1 LKKRDLFLF
10 FFLPLLGI
18 IIIFFFLSSINRA
31 YIKNKVENLVKEQL
45 QATAEILKVNI
56 SHFLSEKYSFEEIF
70 QFYSGEENIYYMALV
85 DDQKKV
91 LGWHS
96 RFEGY
101 LPLSQ
106 KDIKERESWTID
118 SPVGRIFNIF
128 TSFRASDSKTYH
140 IYLGYSLESL
150 EEMIIHS
157 RRYFF
162 ILFGIIAA
170 TGIIFFLGIFQLQ
183 NHFRQKEKEAAA
195 ERIEKER
202 YREISAFTSG
212 IAHEIKNPLN
222 SLALLF
228 ELLEKRMP
236 AELQQDVSIG
246 SGEVKKI
253 SRIID
258 QFSATLKPLELKKE
272 HLILK
277 DLIADIQATI
287 PNKDTEIRYEEE
299 GEISFWADKDLLS
312 QALLNLIQNSLDA
325 MENGEIKVLGKKHRK
340 RIFISVKD
348 KGRGMSSAELEHIFD
363 PFYSRK
369 KGGMGIGLYLT
380 KKIIEAHEGKLTCES
395 RLGKGTTFFIQ
406 MPGG

>member
-1 LKKRDLFLF
+1 LKKKGLFLF

-56 SHFLSEKYSFEEIF
+56 SHFLSDNYSSEEIF
-70 QFYSGEENIYYMALV
+70 RFYSGEENIYYMALL
-85 DDQKKV
+85 DDQKNI

-101 LPLSQ
+101 LPLSR
-106 KDIKERESWTID
+106 KDIGEKESWTID
-118 SPVGRIFNIF
+118 SPAGRIFNIF
-128 TSFRASDSKTYH
+128 TSFRASDSKIYH

-157 RRYFF
+157 RRNFF
-162 ILFGIIAA
+162 ILFGIILGI
-170 TGIIFFLGIFQLQ
+170 GIIFFLGIYQLQ
-183 NHFRQKEKEAAA
+183 QHYRRKEKEAET

-202 YREISAFTSG
+202 YKEISAFTSG

-228 ELLEKRMP
+228 ELLAKRMP
-236 AELQQDVSIG
+236 AEFQQDVSIG
-246 SGEVKKI
+246 SGEVEKI

-277 DLIADIQATI
+277 DLIADIQAI
-287 PNKDTEIRYEEE
+287 ISSEDTEIRYEEE
-299 GEISFWADKDLLS
+299 GEISFWADKGLLS
-312 QALLNLIQNSLDA
+312 QALLNLVQNSLDA
-325 MENGEIKVLGKKHRK
+325 MGKGEIKVLAKKHRK
-340 RIFISVKD
+340 KIFISVED
-348 KGRGMSSAELEHIFD
+348 KGKGMSPSELEHIFD
-363 PFYSRK
+363 PFFSRK
-369 KGGMGIGLYLT
+369 KGGMGIGLYLV
-380 KKIIEAHEGKLTCES
+380 KKIIEAHEGKIRCES

>member
-1 LKKRDLFLF
+1 MKKKGLFLF

-18 IIIFFFLSSINRA
+18 IVIFFFLSSINRV

-56 SHFLSEKYSFEEIF
+56 SHFLSDNYSSEEIF
-70 QFYSGEENIYYMALV
+70 RFYSGEENIYYMALL
-85 DDQKKV
+85 DDQKNI

-101 LPLSQ
+101 LPLSR
-106 KDIKERESWTID
+106 KDIGEKESWTID
-118 SPVGRIFNIF
+118 SPAGRIFNIF
-128 TSFRASDSKTYH
+128 TSFQASDSKIYH

-150 EEMIIHS
+150 EEMIFHS
-157 RRYFF
+157 RRNFF
-162 ILFGIIAA
+162 ILFGIIIGI
-170 TGIIFFLGIFQLQ
+170 GIIFFLGIYQLQ
-183 NHFRQKEKEAAA
+183 QHYRRKEKEAET

-202 YREISAFTSG
+202 YKEISAFTSG

-228 ELLEKRMP
+228 ELLAKRMP
-236 AELQQDVSIG
+236 AEFQQEVSIG
-246 SGEVKKI
+246 TGEVEKI

-277 DLIADIQATI
+277 DLIADIQAMI
-287 PNKDTEIRYEEE
+287 SSEDTEIRYEEE
-299 GEISFWADKDLLS
+299 GEISFWADKDLLR

-325 MENGEIKVLGKKHRK
+325 IENGEIIVQGKKHRK
-340 RIFISVKD
+340 RIFISVED
-348 KGRGMSSAELEHIFD
+348 KGRGISSDELEHIFD
-363 PFYSRK
+363 PFFSRK

-380 KKIIEAHEGKLTCES
+380 KKIIEAHEGKIKCES